1 MTRGGLNILGSFL
14 ASLLLANNV
23 HEVQCGISISAAAA
37 SGANYALGGG
47 GGQPQFR
54 DEESEALILLLVASA
69 VGGIIVVMVLYVLWR
84 LFRRYVLKIR
94 EPPGNNFQ
102 VDKKVKCR
110 AGKYQLDEEAQYED
124 DSMGTETPPPKYENV
139 STI

>member
-1 MTRGGLNILGSFL
+1 MLSPLL
-14 ASLLLANNV
+14 APLLLVNNI
-23 HEVQCGISISAAAA
+23 HDVQCGISISAAAA

-47 GGQPQFR
+47 GAGGPQFR

-69 VGGIIVVMVLYVLWR
+69 VGGIIVVMISYLLWR

-110 AGKYQLDEEAQYED
+110 AGKYQLDEEAPCDYQEG
-124 DSMGTETPPPKYENV
+124 SIGTETPPPKYKNV
-139 STI
+139 STM

>member
-1 MTRGGLNILGSFL
+1 MTRGGINILGSFL

-54 DEESEALILLLVASA
+54 DEESDSIEAFSKPTPVKPKKPNNENSVRKGRDVRTKCDVCLGEGSNTNLV
-69 VGGIIVVMVLYVLWR
+69 
-84 LFRRYVLKIR
+84 RYK
-94 EPPGNNFQ
+94 
-102 VDKKVKCR
+102 
-110 AGKYQLDEEAQYED
+110 
-124 DSMGTETPPPKYENV
+124 SMTL
-139 STI
+139 